1 MILTD
6 PYDMGYLLG
15 YEDAFATIAT
25 RDSITVIAPV
35 LDYYRAREML
45 ESDVTV
51 LGYASYKMNA
61 PDDIKMIDREELMR
75 MLIGGGNKVIEVDDT
90 RNWLISEVRSKAPN
104 AAIIDVREK
113 ILDARSIKTQQ
124 ELDLMRRAAKITLE
138 SLGDVLEEGLHG
150 RRERDVAA
158 SIYRHMI
165 EKGGAMELHSNP

>member
-1 MILTD
+1 MIKQKLDAMLRLIDEEGGADELILTD

-61 PDDIKMIDREELMR
+61 PDDIK
-75 MLIGGGNKVIEVDDT
+75 
-90 RNWLISEVRSKAPN
+90 
-104 AAIIDVREK
+104 
-113 ILDARSIKTQQ
+113 
-124 ELDLMRRAAKITLE
+124 
-138 SLGDVLEEGLHG
+138 
-150 RRERDVAA
+150 
-158 SIYRHMI
+158 
-165 EKGGAMELHSNP
+165 